1 MKPEANAKEVAKAV
15 AKLQKYVDQV
25 TDPKMRDEEDEIWAG
40 VGFGPNFYK
49 QVTVEESV
57 YRCIYSVCK
66 RVYSPY
72 RCLYGVFICVN
83 SPYRCVNSACICIY
97 SP

>member
-57 YRCIYSVCK
+57 YRCIYSMQPCIQ
-66 RVYSPY
+66 PIQ
-72 RCLYGVFICVN
+72 VFI
-83 SPYRCVNSACICIY
+83 RCIHLCKQPIQVC
-97 SP
+97 